1 MVVFLIKYDENT
13 YPKGRAIL
21 RMYRVVPQTTKRGNT
36 QAREHVLAEY
46 PTSIERNRYCALS
59 RGQTVE
65 ILSICNRV
73 LTNVH
78 ITLGLEPIIIRASVL
93 SLFVSVSPTIAIA
106 MYLLNDEHTR

>member
-21 RMYRVVPQTTKRGNT
+21 RMYRVVPQTKRGNT
-36 QAREHVLAEY
+36 QARENVLAEY
-46 PTSIERNRYCALS
+46 PTSIERNRYSALS

-93 SLFVSVSPTIAIA
+93 SLFVSVSPTIAIS